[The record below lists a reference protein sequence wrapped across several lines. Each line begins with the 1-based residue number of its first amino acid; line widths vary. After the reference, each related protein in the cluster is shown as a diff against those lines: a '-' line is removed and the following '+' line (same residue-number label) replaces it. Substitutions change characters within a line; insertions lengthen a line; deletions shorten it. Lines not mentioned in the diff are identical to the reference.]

1 MRTVDVVIIGGGIIG
16 ASIAYHLALRM
27 PSLRVVVLER
37 EAQLGIGATAKATG
51 GIRHQFSTAANI
63 SLTQLSYPEYLRFPE
78 EHGQEIGFRAHGY
91 LFCTS
96 VPETWAAMR
105 RGAEL
110 QRSLGVPTRL
120 LAPTDVCEI
129 VPDLAVDD
137 LLGATYCA
145 IDGSANASDAHH
157 GYVVSARARGVEML
171 PNASAIAIASSGG
184 AVRAVQTLGD
194 TYLTEVVVDAAG
206 PNVADVAAL
215 AGVEIPAKPFR
226 RQVFVMAHDRAVSG
240 GFPFTVDMDTGWYV
254 HQEASGRLLFGGTDK
269 DNRPGVEPFVDWDG
283 FDAVARAA
291 LRRAPSMAERARVS
305 GAYCGIRTLTPDHHG
320 ILGRV
325 PELKGFL
332 VATACNG
339 HGFMHAPAVGLLL
352 AEEILDGKARSLDL
366 APLSVSRFG
375 AGRQEDEAA
384 TF

>member
-1 MRTVDVVIIGGGIIG
+1 MRTVDVVIVGGGIIG
-16 ASIAYHLALRM
+16 ASTAYHLAARM
-27 PSLRVVVLER
+27 PGLRIVVLER
-37 EAQLGIGATAKATG
+37 EARLGTGATAKATG

-63 SLTQLSYPEYLRFPE
+63 RLTQLSYPEFLRFPE
-78 EHGQEIGFRAHGY
+78 EHGQEICVRADGY

-96 VPETWAAMR
+96 VPETWAAMT

-110 QRSLGVPTRL
+110 QRSLGVPSQL
-120 LAPTDVCEI
+120 LTPADVGAI

-145 IDGSANASDAHH
+145 TDGSASATDAHH
-157 GYVVSARARGVEML
+157 GYVASARARGVDIV
-171 PNASAIAIASSGG
+171 PSAWAIAIESSGG
-184 AVRAVQTLGD
+184 AVRAVRTLGE
-194 TYLTEVVVDAAG
+194 TYLTEFVVDAAG

-215 AGVEIPAKPFR
+215 AGVVIPAKPFR
-226 RQVFVMAHDRAVSG
+226 RQVFVMAHDRAVVG
-240 GFPFTVDMDTGWYV
+240 GLPFTVDMDTGWYV

-269 DNRPGVEPFVDWDG
+269 DNRPGVEPVVDWDG
-283 FDAVARAA
+283 FDTVARAA
-291 LRRAPSMAERARVS
+291 LLRAPSLADRARVA

-325 PELKGFL
+325 PELRGFL

-352 AEEILDGKARSLDL
+352 AEEILDGTARSLDL
-366 APLSVSRFG
+366 APLSLSRFG
-375 AGRQEDEAA
+375 SGRQEDEAA